1 MWERENTPGAYNEVS
16 LLQNREEHLVKM
28 EDIFLPLK
36 RNKMFIYL
44 KFYNLNYLSNILT
57 KAVVYQ
63 PTNIQVLMNVPLLT
77 EVKIIKLYRVAGMNV
92 T

>member
-1 MWERENTPGAYNEVS
+1 
-16 LLQNREEHLVKM
+16 
-28 EDIFLPLK
+28 
-36 RNKMFIYL
+36 MFIYL